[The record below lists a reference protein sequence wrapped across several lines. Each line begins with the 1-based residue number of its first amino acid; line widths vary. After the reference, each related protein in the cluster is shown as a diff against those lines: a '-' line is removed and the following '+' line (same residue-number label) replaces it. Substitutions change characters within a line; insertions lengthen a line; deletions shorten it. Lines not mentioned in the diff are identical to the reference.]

1 MKYKAY
7 GVVSGSRYL
16 GEFEAN
22 SKEEAE
28 EMVRD
33 THEGEAINLC
43 WQCSKEVD
51 DLTVTEN
58 IEIVEVD

>member
-1 MKYKAY
+1 MKYRAY
-7 GVVSGSRYL
+7 AVVSGSRYL
-16 GEFEAN
+16 GELEAN

-33 THEGEAINLC
+33 KHEGEAINLC

-58 IEIVEVD
+58 IEIEEVR